1 MQKYELNLWDYW
13 RIIKKRQNIVI
24 LTAII
29 IPIIT
34 FAVTLARKP
43 SPIYETAASVRVER
57 SMSLTGLFVEVLS
70 VPSGDTLA
78 TQALI
83 IKSFPVLEKVAKAM
97 GLIPQDL
104 ASSEIY
110 ANEMYANILPE
121 MQSQIRT
128 EIEGTTNI
136 INITVTSGDPK
147 KAARIANLVS
157 EKYMEENTLLRN
169 KQIYEAKR
177 FIEEQLKIVGEK
189 LKRSEEALNEFKRNR
204 DIVSITDEQRLAL
217 EKFSDLEKDL
227 EKLNR
232 ETKETKYNL
241 TLLESGEVI
250 PGDQTLRF
258 FTDEDVTRSFISKLN
273 QKLGDLYLKR
283 DNLLIGS
290 TPKHPEVKELD
301 AQIAIVRSE
310 MIAHLKSKHNSL
322 IQKRDFLSSE
332 LKKLRGSTSLLPSTA
347 LELSRIEREVKIN
360 QDLFS
365 LLKTKYQ
372 EALIKEAE
380 KVEEVSII
388 KRATEPRVAQ
398 NPPKVFLNTVLG
410 LIIGIILGLV
420 FAFIFESLDT
430 SIGTLE
436 DVEEFLDI
444 PVMGAIPNLNTDN
457 VDHYLRGKYN
467 LKTDHGLE
475 IYRSLISHFIP
486 NSVVAES
493 YRSLRTN
500 AIFISTANS
509 LKSVMITS
517 ASMNEGKTTTAINLA
532 ITLAQIGKRVLLVD
546 VDLRSPNIHYY
557 FGLDKDPGFSDVIL
571 GNSSWKDVGR
581 SITDI
586 MMGEINVED
595 IMVTPGMDN
604 LNIITSGTLPAH
616 PAEFLNSPIVPEL
629 IKEISENYDFVI
641 FDAPPVLPVADPI
654 ILGSKVDGV
663 FMVYKVGIISR
674 YALKRAKLLL
684 ENVGAK
690 VLSTVLNDF
699 KPEASPDFFHGSY
712 YEYARKDDFD
722 ETTRQTITEKVS
734 SFVQRLKSPVNFSRK
749 QPEQYNDKKPVPDH
763 ANNDHGHQQPL
774 DAGPDKREGPAGG

>member
-13 RIIKKRQNIVI
+13 RIIKKRRNIVI
-24 LTAII
+24 ITAII

-34 FAVTLARKP
+34 FAVTLLRKP
-43 SPIYETAASVRVER
+43 PPVYETTASVRIER

-70 VPSGDTLA
+70 VSSGDPLA

-97 GLIPQDL
+97 GLIPQDML
-104 ASSEIY
+104 SNDIY
-110 ANEMYANILPE
+110 EDETYANILPE
-121 MQSQIRT
+121 MQQQIET

-136 INITVTSGDPK
+136 INITVSSDDPK
-147 KAARIANLVS
+147 KALQMANLIS

-189 LKRSEEALNEFKRNR
+189 LRTSEDTLNEFKRKK
-204 DIVSITDEQRLAL
+204 DVVSISDEQTLAL
-217 EKFSDLEKDL
+217 EKFSDLEKHL
-227 EKLNR
+227 EKLDR
-232 ETKETKYNL
+232 EAKETEFTLSLLKKGALTIGNQTVRLFAGADESLSFLTNL
-241 TLLESGEVI
+241 
-250 PGDQTLRF
+250 
-258 FTDEDVTRSFISKLN
+258 N
-273 QKLGDLYLKR
+273 HKLGELYLKR
-283 DNLLIGS
+283 NNILIGS

-301 AQIAIVRSE
+301 AQIAIVRAE
-310 MIAHLKSKHNSL
+310 MIAQLESKHNTL
-322 IQKRDFLSSE
+322 IKKRDLLSAD
-332 LKKLRGSTSLLPSTA
+332 LTGLRGSASLLPSTA

-365 LLKTKYQ
+365 ILKTKYQ

-380 KVEEVSII
+380 KVEEVSIV
-388 KRATEPRVAQ
+388 KRATEPQVSK
-398 NPPKVFLNTVLG
+398 NPPKIYLNTILG

-444 PVMGAIPNLNTDN
+444 PVMGAIPNLHADN
-457 VDHYLRGKYN
+457 VDHYLKEKYK
-467 LKTDHGLE
+467 LSTEHGME
-475 IYRSLISHFIP
+475 IYRALISHFIP

-500 AIFISTANS
+500 ALFIATANN

-517 ASMNEGKTTTAINLA
+517 ASMNEGKSITAINLA
-532 ITLAQIGKRVLLVD
+532 ITLAQIGKRVLLID
-546 VDLRSPNIHYY
+546 VDLRSPSIHHY

-571 GNSSWKDVGR
+571 GNHTWKDVGR

-586 MMGEINVED
+586 MMGEIKVDD

-604 LNIITSGTLPAH
+604 LNIITSGALPAH
-616 PAEFLNSPIVPEL
+616 PAEFLNSPLVPKL
-629 IKEISENYDFVI
+629 IEEISENYDFVI

-663 FMVYKVGIISR
+663 FVVYKVGIISR
-674 YALKRAKLLL
+674 YALKRTKLLL

-690 VLSTVLNDF
+690 VLSTILNDF
-699 KPEASPDFFHGSY
+699 KPEASPDFFHGNY
-712 YEYARKDDFD
+712 YQYARKDDFEKESV
-722 ETTRQTITEKVS
+722 ETIAERVS
-734 SFVQRLKSPVNFSRK
+734 SLVGRFTSPR
-749 QPEQYNDKKPVPDH
+749 
-763 ANNDHGHQQPL
+763 
-774 DAGPDKREGPAGG
+774 

>member
-13 RIIKKRQNIVI
+13 RIIKKRRNIVI

-43 SPIYETAASVRVER
+43 APVYETTASVRVER

-70 VPSGDTLA
+70 VSSGDPLA

-97 GLIPQDL
+97 GLIPQDMT
-104 ASSEIY
+104 SDEIY
-110 ANEMYANILPE
+110 ANEKYANILPE

-136 INITVTSGDPK
+136 INISVTSSNPQ
-147 KAARIANLVS
+147 KASLMANLVS

-169 KQIYEAKR
+169 KQIFEAKR

-189 LKRSEEALNEFKRNR
+189 LKASEETLNEFKSKR
-204 DIVSITDEQRLAL
+204 DVVSITDEQTLAL
-217 EKFSDLEKDL
+217 EKFSDLEKHL
-227 EKLNR
+227 EKLDR
-232 ETKETKYNL
+232 EAKETEYNL
-241 TLLESGEVI
+241 SILQKGEFI
-250 PGDQTLRF
+250 PGNQTIRLF
-258 FTDEDVTRSFISKLN
+258 ADSDESLSFITNLN
-273 QKLGDLYLKR
+273 HKLGELYLKR
-283 DNLLIGS
+283 NNLLIGS
-290 TPKHPEVKELD
+290 TPKHPEIKDLD

-310 MIAHLKSKHNSL
+310 MTAHLKAKHNAL
-322 IQKRDFLSSE
+322 IKKRDL
-332 LKKLRGSTSLLPSTA
+332 LKANLAGLRGSTSLLPSTA

-365 LLKTKYQ
+365 ILKTKHQ

-380 KVEEVSII
+380 KVEEVSIV
-388 KRATEPRVAQ
+388 KRAPEPQVSK
-398 NPPKVFLNTVLG
+398 NPPKLFLNTILG

-444 PVMGAIPNLNTDN
+444 PVMGAIPNLNADN
-457 VDHYLRGKYN
+457 VDHYLKEKYSIS
-467 LKTDHGLE
+467 TEHGME
-475 IYRSLISHFIP
+475 IYRALISHFIP

-500 AIFISTANS
+500 ALFIATANN

-532 ITLAQIGKRVLLVD
+532 ITLAQIGKRVLLID
-546 VDLRSPNIHYY
+546 VDLRSPAIHHY

-571 GNSSWKDVGR
+571 GNNTWKEVGR

-586 MMGEINVED
+586 MMGQIKVDD

-604 LNIITSGTLPAH
+604 LNIITSGALPAH
-616 PAEFLNSPIVPEL
+616 PAEFLNSPLVPAL
-629 IKEISENYDFVI
+629 IEEISENYDYII

-663 FMVYKVGIISR
+663 FVVYKVGIISR
-674 YALKRAKLLL
+674 YALKRTKLLL

-690 VLSTVLNDF
+690 VLSTILNDF
-699 KPEASPDFFHGSY
+699 KPEASPDFFHGNY
-712 YEYARKDDFD
+712 YEYARQDDLDKTKD
-722 ETTRQTITEKVS
+722 ETIAERVS
-734 SFVQRLKSPVNFSRK
+734 SLVGRITSLR
-749 QPEQYNDKKPVPDH
+749 
-763 ANNDHGHQQPL
+763 
-774 DAGPDKREGPAGG
+774 

>member
-13 RIIKKRQNIVI
+13 RIIKKRSNIVI

-43 SPIYETAASVRVER
+43 APVYESTASVRIER

-70 VPSGDTLA
+70 VSSGDPLA
-78 TQALI
+78 TQAMI

-97 GLIPQDL
+97 GLIPQD
-104 ASSEIY
+104 ATSNEIY
-110 ANEMYANILPE
+110 ANEMYANILPQ
-121 MQSQIRT
+121 MQNQIRT

-136 INITVTSGDPK
+136 INITVTSGDPQ
-147 KAARIANLVS
+147 KASRMANLVS

-169 KQIYEAKR
+169 KQIFEAKR
-177 FIEEQLKIVGEK
+177 FIEEQLEIVGEK
-189 LKRSEEALNEFKRNR
+189 LRTSEEALNEFKRKR
-204 DIVSITDEQRLAL
+204 DVVSITDEQKIALLKFSEL
-217 EKFSDLEKDL
+217 EKNVEKLDREAEETEYQLRQLEK
-227 EKLNR
+227 
-232 ETKETKYNL
+232 
-241 TLLESGEVI
+241 GEFI
-250 PGDQTLRF
+250 LGQQPMRF
-258 FTDEDVTRSFISKLN
+258 FTGDDEKLSFLTSLN
-273 QKLGDLYLKR
+273 QKLGELYLKKN
-283 DNLLIGS
+283 NLLIGS

-310 MIAHLKSKHNSL
+310 MTAHLQSKYNTL
-322 IQKRDFLSSE
+322 IKKRDLLSAD
-332 LKKLRGSTSLLPSTA
+332 LAGLRGSTSLLPSTA

-365 LLKTKYQ
+365 ILKTKYQ

-380 KVEEVSII
+380 KVEEVSIV
-388 KRATEPRVAQ
+388 KRATEPKASQ
-398 NPPKVFLNTVLG
+398 NPPKVFLNTILG
-410 LIIGIILGLV
+410 FIIGIILGLV

-444 PVMGAIPNLNTDN
+444 PVMGAIPNLNADN
-457 VDHYLRGKYN
+457 VDHYLREKYRIS
-467 LKTDHGLE
+467 TEHGMD
-475 IYRSLISHFIP
+475 IYRALISHFIP

-500 AIFISTANS
+500 ALFIATANN

-532 ITLAQIGKRVLLVD
+532 ITLAQIGKRVLLID
-546 VDLRSPNIHYY
+546 VDLRSPTIHHY

-571 GNSSWKDVGR
+571 GNASWKDVGR

-586 MMGEINVED
+586 MMGEINVDD

-604 LNIITSGTLPAH
+604 LNIITSGALPAH
-616 PAEFLNSPIVPEL
+616 PAEFLNSPLVPKL
-629 IKEISENYDFVI
+629 IAEISENYDFII

-663 FMVYKVGIISR
+663 FVVYKVGIISR
-674 YALKRAKLLL
+674 YALKRTKLLL

-690 VLSTVLNDF
+690 VLSTILNDF

-712 YEYARKDDFD
+712 YRYARKDAFD
-722 ETTRQTITEKVS
+722 KNTGESIAERVS
-734 SFVQRLKSPVNFSRK
+734 SFVGRLTTSLIRTRR
-749 QPEQYNDKKPVPDH
+749 QPEKFNDNKPF
-763 ANNDHGHQQPL
+763 NEQEKNDQSRQPRHS
-774 DAGPDKREGPAGG
+774 AGPDQKEDPSGG